1 MSTILEHGVTYF
13 VNKGVRCPECD
24 SSKFRVEKI
33 TRETSQYPADGVYV
47 LECTCGCKWQ
57 ESCG

>member
-33 TRETSQYPADGVYV
+33 THEIHDTAYI
-47 LECTCGCKWQ
+47 LECECGCKWQ
-57 ESCG
+57 EVCKD